1 MRVIICDIY
10 VKLVGHNLGHIQN
23 ILRFLEQ
30 NPSETEYVFL
40 LNPEAKAISSIR
52 TSAKNV
58 QIVFFT
64 DDEFAPHNS
73 GMSLIKSTQLL
84 WKSIMKYVTEWKAD
98 KLLLMMVDMFQHTIG
113 STRLACDITGIMFNP
128 YPRVI
133 PAEGTI
139 RAKQQS
145 ALTKARKW
153 FTSWWMLRS
162 KHLKKVFIF
171 NDRQTVK
178 TMNETLGTR
187 IFTYLP
193 DPVYDYPS
201 REGLVIREKY
211 KIDANRK
218 ILLAFGMIDSKKNVV
233 NLLKALQGLSA
244 DEATRSC
251 LLIVGKIR
259 GEYQAPLTE
268 AIAEAK
274 KLRPELQVIL
284 ESRFVDDDEMES
296 FIGQSDVVSLAY
308 VNFYSS
314 SGVIGLAS
322 RHNKPII
329 ATRYGVVGD
338 QTREYQLGLTVDGH
352 KPEEIKEAF
361 QYFLNT
367 TNIEYPKKAAQ
378 FVQDHTSEAFIKT
391 LLELE

>member
-40 LNPEAKAISSIR
+40 LNPEAKTIPSIR

-58 QIVFFT
+58 QITFFT
-64 DDEFAPHNS
+64 DEEFAPHTS
-73 GMSLIKSTQLL
+73 GISLIKSTQFL
-84 WKSIMKYVTEWKAD
+84 WKTITKYINDWKAD
-98 KLLLMMVDMFQHTIG
+98 KLILMMVDMFQHTIG
-113 STRLACDITGIMFNP
+113 SSRTPCQITGIMFNP

-133 PAEGTI
+133 PAADTL
-139 RAKQQS
+139 RAKQQT
-145 ALTKARKW
+145 AITKARKI
-153 FTSWWMLRS
+153 FTSWWMIRN
-162 KHLKKVFIF
+162 KQLKKVFIF

-178 TMNETLGTR
+178 NMNETLGTKV
-187 IFTYLP
+187 FTYLP

-201 REGLVIREKY
+201 RADLVIREKY
-211 KIDANRK
+211 KITANRK

-233 NLLKALQGLSA
+233 NLLRGLQELTAEEAAKA
-244 DEATRSC
+244 C
-251 LLIVGKIR
+251 LLVVGKIR
-259 GEYQAPLTE
+259 AEYEEPLAE

-274 KLRPELQVIL
+274 KLRPELQVEL

-296 FIGQSDVVSLAY
+296 FVGQSDVISLAY

-329 ATRYGVVGD
+329 ATKFGVVGD
-338 QTREYQLGLTVDGH
+338 QTREYKLGLTVDGH
-352 KPEEIKEAF
+352 KPEEVREAF
-361 QYFLNT
+361 QYFLHT
-367 TNIEYPKKAAQ
+367 AKPEYPQRAAQ
-378 FVQDHTSEAFIKT
+378 FVAEHTSEAFIRT
-391 LLELE
+391 LLEL

>member
-1 MRVIICDIY
+1 MRIIICDIY

-30 NPSETEYVFL
+30 NPNETEYVFL
-40 LNPEAKAISSIR
+40 LNPEAKTIPSIT

-58 QIVFFT
+58 QITFFT
-64 DDEFAPHNS
+64 DEEFAPHNS

-84 WKSIMKYVTEWKAD
+84 WKSIMKYVSDWKAD
-98 KLLLMMVDMFQHTIG
+98 KLILMMVDMFQHTIG
-113 STRLACDITGIMFNP
+113 SSRSACEITGIMFNP

-133 PAEGTI
+133 PAQGTL
-139 RAKQQS
+139 RAKQQT
-145 ALTKARKW
+145 AVTKARKI
-153 FTSWWMLRS
+153 FTSWWMLRN

-178 TMNETLGTR
+178 TMNETLGTK
-187 IFTYLP
+187 IFAYLP

-201 REGLVIREKY
+201 RDGLLIREKY
-211 KIDANRK
+211 RINANRK
-218 ILLAFGMIDSKKNVV
+218 IFLAFGMIDSKKNVV
-233 NLLKALQGLSA
+233 NLLKGLQQLSA
-244 DEATRSC
+244 EEASRSC

-259 GEYQAPLTE
+259 DEYQAPLAE

-274 KLRPELQVIL
+274 QLRPELQVAL
-284 ESRFVDDDEMES
+284 ESRFVGDDEMES
-296 FIGQSDVVSLAY
+296 FIGQSDVISLAY

-329 ATRYGVVGD
+329 ATKYGVVGE
-338 QTREYQLGLTVDGH
+338 QTREYNLGITVDGH
-352 KPEEIKEAF
+352 KSEEIKEAF

-367 TNIEYPKKAAQ
+367 SKVEYPQKAKQ
-378 FVQDHTSEAFIKT
+378 FIEDHTSEAFIRT
-391 LLELE
+391 LLEI